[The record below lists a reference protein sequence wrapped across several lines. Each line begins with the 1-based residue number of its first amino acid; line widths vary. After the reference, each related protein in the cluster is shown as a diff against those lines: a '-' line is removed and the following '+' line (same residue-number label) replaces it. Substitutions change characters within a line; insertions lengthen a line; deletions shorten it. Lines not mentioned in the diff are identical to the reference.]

1 MFEYRSGTEG
11 ILDLGIS
18 SGSAE
23 IKAGDAVCLV
33 SGFIC
38 KVTVAATAVY
48 GVACDSAT
56 APTTSGNKSVRVAIG
71 REAVYEVPPST
82 GSFVVGDI
90 GKKCDVAANAVSV
103 IRTTSTQG
111 DIEIIDVDTVRNTA
125 RVQLARPHTAA

>member
-11 ILDLGIS
+11 ILDLGIN

-23 IKAGDAVCLV
+23 ILAGDAVCLV
-33 SGFIC
+33 AGFAC

-71 REAVYEVPPST
+71 REAVYEVSPSA

-90 GKKCDVAANAVSV
+90 GKKCDIAATGRAI
-103 IRTTSTQG
+103 IRTTSTVG
-111 DIEIIDVDTVRNTA
+111 DIEIIDVDTAKNTA
-125 RVQLARPHTAA
+125 RVQLARLHIAA